1 MAASSWQEQELSLR
15 DFLEIFGRH
24 RRLLYAIPGTI
35 VLLAVLYCLVSTPR
49 YLATGTVQV
58 EREGAD
64 GLSPDSL
71 MGNQPGAGD
80 ALLADITLQTQA
92 GILQSNQLGLRTIY
106 ALKLQDSRDFHSRL
120 PHVAAP
126 LGALFGKRKGAA
138 DPDAEKAAHEAA
150 LLKIFHKRLA
160 VKPQP
165 GTRLLNISYANSDP
179 KLAAEVVN
187 ELVKG
192 LVDYGYETRF
202 NATEE
207 ASRTLSKQLA
217 DLRTRSEQMQAQ
229 LAQMQRETG
238 IYSIG
243 LTDPQGR
250 EQAYSVVLDQFQR
263 AATTMNEAAQNR
275 ILKQAIYQAAQ
286 TGDAE
291 MLSSLAGNSMSG
303 GSQSS
308 ITNAL
313 ATIQTLRAQES
324 VQQAELD
331 QVKVKFG
338 PAYPHRQEL
347 ESSIAGLEGS
357 IAAET
362 GRIRERAKND
372 FVVANQTYGDAAQ
385 TYGSLKGKADTVNN
399 KAIAYMITRQEA
411 DESRTLYED
420 LLRRLKEA
428 GVLQALRSNTVTLVD
443 PAMAPSQPAQPNVP
457 LILGGA
463 LIGGLVLGALAVL
476 GLDVFDDRLH
486 SANAAE
492 GLGMPVLGLLPA
504 SGAGYRDG
512 VHGVRSRLAVGEA
525 RHKAVLVT
533 SATPGEGS
541 RAFGLELAASFAETG
556 RRAVL
561 VEADLRHPA
570 LARSLGL
577 SGKGGLSLLLSG
589 AAKLEDALEAHPRI
603 ANLWILPAGPMPAA
617 PTALLDSDAM
627 RGEMTELRKR
637 FDAVVIDGPAVL
649 GGTADAGVLAGL
661 ADITVQVVK
670 LQQVTRTALR
680 RAHGLLAGYSS
691 RPVGLVLLG
700 IEGDSLAYRRFYGYR
715 AGAERVE
722 AYEAV

>member
-1 MAASSWQEQELSLR
+1 M
-15 DFLEIFGRH
+15 F
-24 RRLLYAIPGTI
+24 YAVWGS
-35 VLLAVLYCLVSTPR
+35 VFLLAVLFCLLSTPR
-49 YLATGTVQV
+49 YVATGTVQV

-92 GILQSNQLGLRTIY
+92 GILQSNQLGLRTID
-106 ALKLQDSRDFHSRL
+106 ALKLGDSRDFHPRL
-120 PHVAAP
+120 PDVTAP
-126 LGALFGKRKGAA
+126 LRAVFGRRQGAA
-138 DPDAEKAAHEAA
+138 DPDGEKAAREAA
-150 LLKIFHKRLA
+150 LLKVFHKRLA

-179 KLAAEVVN
+179 KLAAAVVN

-202 NATEE
+202 HATEE
-207 ASRTLSKQLA
+207 ASETLSRQLA
-217 DLRTRSEQMQAQ
+217 DLRTRSERMQAQ
-229 LAQMQRETG
+229 VAAMQRETG

-275 ILKQAIYQAAQ
+275 ILKQAIFQAAQ

-291 MLSSLAGNSMSG
+291 MLSSLAGNGMSG

-313 ATIQTLRAQES
+313 ATIQTLRAQEA

-347 ESSIAGLEGS
+347 ESSIAGLEQS

-362 GRIRERAKND
+362 NRIRERAKND
-372 FVVANQTYGDAAQ
+372 YVVAKQTYGNAAQ
-385 TYGSLKGKADTVNN
+385 TYGLLKGKADTVNN

-492 GLGMPVLGLLPA
+492 GLGMPVLGLLPNSDA
-504 SGAGYRDG
+504 GAAFRDG
-512 VHGVRSRLAVGEA
+512 VHVVRSRLAAGGP
-525 RHKAVLVT
+525 RHKVVLVT
-533 SATPGEGS
+533 SATPGDGA
-541 RAFGLELAASFAETG
+541 RAFAMELAMSWAETG

-570 LARSLGL
+570 LARSLRLSGDRGL
-577 SGKGGLSLLLSG
+577 STVLGGEG
-589 AAKLEDALEAHPRI
+589 TLEDAMEAHPQI
-603 ANLWILPAGPMPAA
+603 AKLSLLPAGPTPAGPA
-617 PTALLDSDAM
+617 ALLDSDAM
-627 RGEMTELRKR
+627 RTVLARLREQ
-637 FDAVVIDGPAVL
+637 FDAVVIEAPAVL
-649 GGTADAGVLAGL
+649 GETADAGVLAGL
-661 ADITVQVVK
+661 ADTTVQVAT
-670 LQQVTRTALR
+670 LPHVTRTALR
-680 RAHGLLAGYSS
+680 RAYGLLAGSAAGA
-691 RPVGLVLLG
+691 PVNLVLLG
-700 IEGDSLAYRRFYGYR
+700 IQSDSVTYRRFYGFR
-715 AGAERVE
+715 AGVE
-722 AYEAV
+722 QKGAYEAV